1 MKFFTYIETKI
12 LKHKKRLKLDL
23 KIYNLVNWAEELNMY
38 EAEKYFLF
46 RRRFKS

>member
-23 KIYNLVNWAEELNMY
+23 KIYNLVNWTKELNIY
-38 EAEKYFLF
+38 EAENFFFVQTKV
-46 RRRFKS
+46 